1 MAVVNLLGDSIIDNK
16 IYVGPH
22 ELSVTEHLHNLS
34 DDVINSIAVDG
45 HTTKDVIHAQLDLL
59 PQYSTHQVLSIGGN
73 DLLQNMYFLK
83 NQERLTTNEVFEQ
96 AVGIMAPI
104 KRRYQTIV
112 EKLSLQ
118 DSNILLCTVYEGNL
132 LNDPLLY
139 DIALS
144 SKAMVSMLND
154 IVYSTAN
161 TYNAQVLEL
170 RTIFTM
176 PKDYANPIE
185 PSHIGGSK
193 FALEINDWIQQSA

>member
-22 ELSVTEHLHNLS
+22 ERSVTEHLHNLS

>member
-16 IYVGPH
+16 IYVGPY
-22 ELSVTEHLHNLS
+22 ELSVTEHLYNLT
-34 DDVINSIAVDG
+34 DAIINSIAVDG
-45 HTTKDVIHAQLDLL
+45 HTTKDVIHNQLNKL
-59 PQYSTHQVLSIGGN
+59 PHYSTHQVLSIGGN
-73 DLLQNMYFLK
+73 DLLQNINFLK
-83 NQERLTTNEVFEQ
+83 NNDELSTKEVFEQ

-118 DSNILLCTVYEGNL
+118 NSNILLCTVYEGNL

-161 TYNAQVLEL
+161 VFNAEVLEL
-170 RTIFTM
+170 RNIFTK
-176 PKDYANPIE
+176 PQDYVNPIE

-193 FALEINDWIQQSA
+193 FALEINDWIQKSA

>member
-22 ELSVTEHLHNLS
+22 ELSVTEHLHNLC

-45 HTTKDVIHAQLDLL
+45 HTTKDVIHNQLDLL

-83 NQERLTTNEVFEQ
+83 NRERLSANEVFEQ

-161 TYNAQVLEL
+161 TYNAEVLEL
-170 RTIFTM
+170 RNIFTK

>member
-22 ELSVTEHLHNLS
+22 ELSVTEHLHNLC

-45 HTTKDVIHAQLDLL
+45 HTTKDVIHNQLDLL

-83 NQERLTTNEVFEQ
+83 NRERLSANEVFEQ

-154 IVYSTAN
+154 IVYSTCLLY
-161 TYNAQVLEL
+161 TS
-170 RTIFTM
+170 
-176 PKDYANPIE
+176 
-185 PSHIGGSK
+185 PSPR
-193 FALEINDWIQQSA
+193 DP

>member
-16 IYVGPH
+16 VYVGPH
-22 ELSVTEHLHNLS
+22 ELSVTEHLHNLT

-45 HTTKDVIHAQLDLL
+45 HTTKDVIHAQLDQL
-59 PQYSTHQVLSIGGN
+59 PYYSTHQVLSIGGN
-73 DLLQNMYFLK
+73 DLLQNMFFLK
-83 NQERLTTNEVFEQ
+83 NTEQLTANEVFEQ
-96 AVGIMAPI
+96 SVGIMAPI

-118 DSNILLCTVYEGNL
+118 NSNILLCTVYEGNL

-170 RTIFTM
+170 RNIFTK

>member
-16 IYVGPH
+16 IYVGPY
-22 ELSVTEHLHNLS
+22 ELSVTEHLYNLT
-34 DDVINSIAVDG
+34 DAIINSIAVDG
-45 HTTKDVIHAQLDLL
+45 HTTKDVIHNQLNKL
-59 PQYSTHQVLSIGGN
+59 PHYSTHQVLSIGGN
-73 DLLQNMYFLK
+73 DLLQNINFLK
-83 NQERLTTNEVFEQ
+83 NNDELSTKEVFEQ

-118 DSNILLCTVYEGNL
+118 NSNILLCTVYEGNL

-161 TYNAQVLEL
+161 TYKAEVLEL
-170 RTIFTM
+170 RNIFTT

-193 FALEINDWIQQSA
+193 FALEINDWIKKSA

>member
-22 ELSVTEHLHNLS
+22 ELSVTEHLHNLC

-45 HTTKDVIHAQLDLL
+45 HTTKDVIHNQLDLL

-83 NQERLTTNEVFEQ
+83 NRERLSANEVFEQ

-161 TYNAQVLEL
+161 MYKAEVLEL
-170 RTIFTM
+170 RNIFTK
-176 PKDYANPIE
+176 PRDYANPIE

-193 FALEINDWIQQSA
+193 LALEINDWIQQSA

>member
-16 IYVGPH
+16 VYVGPH
-22 ELSVTEHLHNLS
+22 ELSVTEHLHNLT

-45 HTTKDVIHAQLDLL
+45 HTTKDVIRAQLDKL
-59 PQYSTHQVLSIGGN
+59 PYYSTHQVLSIGGN
-73 DLLQNMYFLK
+73 DLLQNMFFLK
-83 NQERLTTNEVFEQ
+83 NTEQLTANEVFEQ
-96 AVGIMAPI
+96 SVGIMAPI

-118 DSNILLCTVYEGNL
+118 NSNILLCTVYEGNL

-154 IVYSTAN
+154 VVYSTAN

-170 RTIFTM
+170 RNIFTK

-193 FALEINDWIQQSA
+193 FALEINDWIQESA

>member
-45 HTTKDVIHAQLDLL
+45 HTTKDVIYAQLDLL

-118 DSNILLCTVYEGNL
+118 DSN
-132 LNDPLLY
+132 
-139 DIALS
+139 LS
-144 SKAMVSMLND
+144 L
-154 IVYSTAN
+154 I
-161 TYNAQVLEL
+161 
-170 RTIFTM
+170 
-176 PKDYANPIE
+176 
-185 PSHIGGSK
+185 HI
-193 FALEINDWIQQSA
+193 

>member
-96 AVGIMAPI
+96 AFGIMAPI

-170 RTIFTM
+170 RNIFTK

>member
-16 IYVGPH
+16 VYVGPH
-22 ELSVTEHLHNLS
+22 ELSVTEHLHNLT

-45 HTTKDVIHAQLDLL
+45 HTTKDVIHNQLDLL

-83 NQERLTTNEVFEQ
+83 NTELLTANQVFEQ

-112 EKLSLQ
+112 EKLSYQ

-161 TYNAQVLEL
+161 MYDAKVLEL
-170 RTIFTM
+170 RTIFTK

>member
-22 ELSVTEHLHNLS
+22 ELSVTEHLHNLC

-45 HTTKDVIHAQLDLL
+45 HTTKDVIHNQLDLL

-83 NQERLTTNEVFEQ
+83 NRERLSANEVFEQ

-104 KRRYQTIV
+104 KQRYQTIV

-161 TYNAQVLEL
+161 MYKAEVLEL
-170 RTIFTM
+170 RNIFTK
-176 PKDYANPIE
+176 PRDYANPIE

>member
-22 ELSVTEHLHNLS
+22 ELSVTEHLHNLC

-45 HTTKDVIHAQLDLL
+45 HTTKDVIHNQLDLL

-83 NQERLTTNEVFEQ
+83 NRERLSANEVFEQ

-161 TYNAQVLEL
+161 MYEAEVLEL
-170 RTIFTM
+170 RNIFTK
-176 PKDYANPIE
+176 PRDYANPIE

>member
-83 NQERLTTNEVFEQ
+83 NQEQLTTNEVFEQ

>member
-22 ELSVTEHLHNLS
+22 ELSVTEHLHNLC
-34 DDVINSIAVDG
+34 DDFINSIAVDG
-45 HTTKDVIHAQLDLL
+45 HTTKDVIHNQLDLL

-83 NQERLTTNEVFEQ
+83 NRERLSTNEVFEQ

-112 EKLSLQ
+112 QKLSLQ
-118 DSNILLCTVYEGNL
+118 DSSILLCTVYEGNL

-161 TYNAQVLEL
+161 MYKAEVLVL
-170 RTIFTM
+170 RNIFTK
-176 PKDYANPIE
+176 PRDYANPIE

>member
-22 ELSVTEHLHNLS
+22 ELSVTEHLHNLC

-45 HTTKDVIHAQLDLL
+45 HTTKDVIHNQLDLL

-83 NQERLTTNEVFEQ
+83 NRERLSTNEVFEQ

-112 EKLSLQ
+112 QKLSLQ
-118 DSNILLCTVYEGNL
+118 DSSILLCTVYEGNL

-154 IVYSTAN
+154 IVYLTAN
-161 TYNAQVLEL
+161 MYNAEVLEL
-170 RTIFTM
+170 RNIFTK
-176 PKDYANPIE
+176 PRDYANPIE

>member
-16 IYVGPH
+16 IYVGPY
-22 ELSVTEHLHNLS
+22 ELSVTEHLYNLT
-34 DDVINSIAVDG
+34 DAIINSIAVDG
-45 HTTKDVIHAQLDLL
+45 HTTKDVIHNQLNKL
-59 PQYSTHQVLSIGGN
+59 PHYSTHQVLSIGGN
-73 DLLQNMYFLK
+73 DLLQNINFLK
-83 NQERLTTNEVFEQ
+83 NNDELSTKEVFEQ

-118 DSNILLCTVYEGNL
+118 NSNILLCTVYEGNL

-161 TYNAQVLEL
+161 VFNAEVLEL
-170 RTIFTM
+170 RNIFTK
-176 PKDYANPIE
+176 PQDYANPIE

-193 FALEINDWIQQSA
+193 FALEVNDWIQKSA

>member
-22 ELSVTEHLHNLS
+22 ELSVTEHLHNLT

-45 HTTKDVIHAQLDLL
+45 HTTKDVIHAQLDQL
-59 PQYSTHQVLSIGGN
+59 PYYSTHQVLSIGGN
-73 DLLQNMYFLK
+73 DLLQNMFFLK
-83 NQERLTTNEVFEQ
+83 NAEQLTANEVFEQ
-96 AVGIMAPI
+96 SVGIMAPI

-112 EKLSLQ
+112 EKLSQQ

-161 TYNAQVLEL
+161 TYNAEVLEL
-170 RTIFTM
+170 RNIFTK

>member
-73 DLLQNMYFLK
+73 DLLQNIYFLK

>member
-22 ELSVTEHLHNLS
+22 ELSVTEHLHNLTN
-34 DDVINSIAVDG
+34 DVINSIAVDG
-45 HTTKDVIHAQLDLL
+45 HTTKDVIHAQLDKL
-59 PQYSTHQVLSIGGN
+59 PYYSTHQVLSIGGN
-73 DLLQNMYFLK
+73 DLLQNMFFLK
-83 NQERLTTNEVFEQ
+83 NTEQLTANEVFEQ
-96 AVGIMAPI
+96 SVGIMAPI

-118 DSNILLCTVYEGNL
+118 NSNILLCTVYEGNL

-161 TYNAQVLEL
+161 TYNAEVLEL
-170 RTIFTM
+170 RNIFTK

>member
-1 MAVVNLLGDSIIDNK
+1 MAVVNLLCDSIIDNK

-22 ELSVTEHLHNLS
+22 ELSVTEHLHNLC

-45 HTTKDVIHAQLDLL
+45 HTTKNVIHDQLDLL

-83 NQERLTTNEVFEQ
+83 NRERLSTNEVFEQ

-112 EKLSLQ
+112 QKLSLH

-161 TYNAQVLEL
+161 MYRAEVLEL
-170 RTIFTM
+170 RNIFTK
-176 PKDYANPIE
+176 PRDYANPIE

-193 FALEINDWIQQSA
+193 FALQINDWIQQSA

>member
-22 ELSVTEHLHNLS
+22 ELSVTEHLHNLC

-45 HTTKDVIHAQLDLL
+45 HTTKDVIHNQLDLL

-83 NQERLTTNEVFEQ
+83 NRERLSANEVFEQ

-118 DSNILLCTVYEGNL
+118 NSNILLCTVYEGNL

-161 TYNAQVLEL
+161 IFNAEVLEL
-170 RTIFTM
+170 RNIFTK
-176 PKDYANPIE
+176 PQDYANPIE

-193 FALEINDWIQQSA
+193 FALEINDWIQKSA

>member
-22 ELSVTEHLHNLS
+22 ELSVTEHLQNLC
-34 DDVINSIAVDG
+34 DDAINSIAVDG
-45 HTTKDVIHAQLDLL
+45 HTTKDVIHNQLDLL

-83 NQERLTTNEVFEQ
+83 NQERLTANEVFEQ

-161 TYNAQVLEL
+161 TYNAEVLEL
-170 RTIFTM
+170 RNIFTK
-176 PKDYANPIE
+176 PRDYANPIE

>member
-161 TYNAQVLEL
+161 TYNAEVLEL
-170 RTIFTM
+170 RNIFTK

>member
-83 NQERLTTNEVFEQ
+83 NREKLTTNEVFEQ

-170 RTIFTM
+170 RTIFTT

>member
-22 ELSVTEHLHNLS
+22 ELSVTEHLHNLC

-45 HTTKDVIHAQLDLL
+45 HTTKDVIHNQLDLL

-83 NQERLTTNEVFEQ
+83 NRERLSANEVFEQ

-118 DSNILLCTVYEGNL
+118 DSKILLCTVYEGNL

-161 TYNAQVLEL
+161 MYKAEVLEL
-170 RTIFTM
+170 RNIFTK
-176 PKDYANPIE
+176 PRDYANPIE

>member
-22 ELSVTEHLHNLS
+22 ELSVTEHLHNLC

-45 HTTKDVIHAQLDLL
+45 HTTKDVIHNQLDLL

-83 NQERLTTNEVFEQ
+83 NREQLTTSEVFEQ

-161 TYNAQVLEL
+161 MYNAEVLEL
-170 RTIFTM
+170 RNIFTK
-176 PKDYANPIE
+176 PRDYANPIE

>member
-1 MAVVNLLGDSIIDNK
+1 MF
-16 IYVGPH
+16 
-22 ELSVTEHLHNLS
+22 
-34 DDVINSIAVDG
+34 
-45 HTTKDVIHAQLDLL
+45 
-59 PQYSTHQVLSIGGN
+59 
-73 DLLQNMYFLK
+73 FLK
-83 NQERLTTNEVFEQ
+83 NTEQLTANEVFEQ
-96 AVGIMAPI
+96 SVGIMAPI

-118 DSNILLCTVYEGNL
+118 NSNILLCTVYEGNL

-161 TYNAQVLEL
+161 TYKAEVLEL
-170 RTIFTM
+170 RNIFAT

-193 FALEINDWIQQSA
+193 FALEINDWIKKSA

>member
-16 IYVGPH
+16 VYVGPH
-22 ELSVTEHLHNLS
+22 ELSVTEHLHNLT

-45 HTTKDVIHAQLDLL
+45 HTTKDVIRAQLDKL
-59 PQYSTHQVLSIGGN
+59 PYYSTHQVLSIGGN
-73 DLLQNMYFLK
+73 DLLQNMFFLK
-83 NQERLTTNEVFEQ
+83 NTEQLTANEVFEQ
-96 AVGIMAPI
+96 SVGIMAPI

-118 DSNILLCTVYEGNL
+118 NSNILLCTVYEGNL

-161 TYNAQVLEL
+161 MYNAEVLEL
-170 RTIFTM
+170 RNIFTK
-176 PKDYANPIE
+176 PRDYANPIE